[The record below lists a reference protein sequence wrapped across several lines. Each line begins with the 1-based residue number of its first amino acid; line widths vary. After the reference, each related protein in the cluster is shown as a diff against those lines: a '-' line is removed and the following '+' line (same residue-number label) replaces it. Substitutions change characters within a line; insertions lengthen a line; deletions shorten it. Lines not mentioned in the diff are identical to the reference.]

1 MPVRQNSKAGRDT
14 KGALLDA
21 AVRLV
26 ARGDGISSMR
36 AIAREAGVTEGAIY
50 KHFTSKDALLE
61 AATAQV
67 VERMLDEKRPLLERA
82 GPVRD
87 AIRSWVEITLASYDA
102 EPDAFTYGLLAR
114 PKRVDGPIASTEVFR
129 SQGALF
135 AELFA
140 RGVANGE
147 CRPLD
152 PDLAVALFSGAM
164 LSVPRAIHEGRLD
177 GPAAGYAAPVFDA
190 AWRLLAAD

>member
-1 MPVRQNSKAGRDT
+1 MPVRRVNKPVRDT
-14 KGALLDA
+14 KSALLDA

-50 KHFTSKDALLE
+50 KHFSSKDALLE
-61 AATAQV
+61 AATEQV
-67 VERMLDEKRPLLERA
+67 VARMLDEKRPLLDRD
-82 GPVRD
+82 GTVHD
-87 AIRSWVEITLASYDA
+87 AIRAWVEITLASYDA

-114 PKRVDGPIASTEVFR
+114 PKRVDGPIAPTEVFR

-135 AELFA
+135 ARLFE

-164 LSVPRAIHEGRLD
+164 LSVPRAIHEGRLA
-177 GPAAGYAAPVFDA
+177 GPAADYAEPVFDA